1 MRHLIVPSVETQRW
15 FEIIKSNDWV
25 QEGIGI
31 LTTDEGLKAIP
42 INDYAPHEDDLIWQG
57 LPIKVFTRSS
67 LVIKN
72 WTDLIDQELLY
83 DLGEFLP
90 RSHEIIGDILVVK
103 LEDEVYD
110 YREIIANAMLERMP
124 NVRIVCAD
132 NGVKGEFRV
141 RDLEPIMARDGVLS
155 TLTQVKEH
163 GHTITIDPTKSYFST
178 RLSTERHGNYSAAKR
193 LSSLLNRALTVCDPY
208 AGVGPAMAGLL
219 TEPGLVDQALIGD
232 LNPLAVEL
240 LQQNIDKFLSKNKSP
255 ASVQILCQDGRKWR
269 ETPEFNDTV
278 DLLLVNLPHQAVNH
292 FTDLFPL
299 MRRKSQSLIRGWAI
313 IEKSEIQTISSRL
326 TKLFA
331 NNGATNHDITCS
343 EIKGF
348 SSSKSFVRIESY
360 QVFQ

>member
-255 ASVQILCQDGRKWR
+255 AS
-269 ETPEFNDTV
+269 
-278 DLLLVNLPHQAVNH
+278 A
-292 FTDLFPL
+292 
-299 MRRKSQSLIRGWAI
+299 
-313 IEKSEIQTISSRL
+313 
-326 TKLFA
+326 
-331 NNGATNHDITCS
+331 
-343 EIKGF
+343 
-348 SSSKSFVRIESY
+348 
-360 QVFQ
+360 